1 LGSKIIETFKCH
13 CEECSDVAIQ
23 KRKRNWI
30 ASLFSIARNGKIK
43 LVILSFVFLCNL
55 SLPIY
60 ASEVTDL
67 VRVGITDNNFQNV
80 LRQNVTLYATSD
92 ATICDK
98 QSRRMLM
105 NVPTDADIII
115 KNNIAGLEVTV
126 NGNTALLRDFV
137 IISPSGLL
145 GIRDLKRKAMPALY
159 HGAFE
164 LVQKPD
170 HTGFYVVNLVEIQ
183 DYLKG
188 VVPNEMPIKFGLEAL
203 KAQAVAARNYVLTPR
218 VQAFEEF
225 NVVDSVSS
233 QVYFGANTESD
244 LATQAVLETDGVV
257 ALYDD
262 ELILALYSST
272 AGGYTENYSNAFS
285 DPKTKIFPSISKPYL
300 VAVPDREDFYK
311 LDDEQNAVEFY
322 KSKVPS
328 YDIESPYYRWERI
341 WAVGELENV
350 LKKTLPIQSKT
361 GFVSPIFNEK
371 DNLGFIKD
379 IKVMKR
385 GESGKAIELDIMTT
399 KGCWRISKELVIR
412 RVFQKDNKSLPS
424 ANIVFEKNIDSE
436 GNIIDI
442 KIYGGGYGHGVGMSQ
457 YGAGFLAKKM
467 DQPYYNILRHYYTGI
482 CLGTKPVDVR
492 DQPVKQTFYAPI
504 GRAQIV
510 LVGQIV
516 PKFEVEINGKKEEF
530 LVNKHFFQRQT
541 KIDIS
546 RYIEDGV
553 NNIVFNPTVCPIKVY
568 VELVE
573 AYEKN
578 KCFDKGIELDDDD

>member
-1 LGSKIIETFKCH
+1 M
-13 CEECSDVAIQ
+13 AIQ
-23 KRKRNWI
+23 KRKRNWS